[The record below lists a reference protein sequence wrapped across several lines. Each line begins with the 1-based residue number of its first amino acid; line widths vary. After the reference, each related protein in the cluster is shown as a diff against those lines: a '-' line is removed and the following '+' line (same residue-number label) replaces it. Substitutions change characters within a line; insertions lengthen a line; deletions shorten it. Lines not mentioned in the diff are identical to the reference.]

1 MEKNL
6 NEKESLALIHSMIAG
21 TRSNLRENSVFYLL
35 WGWAVFISALVHYLL
50 IALDNPMSWL
60 VWLIAMP
67 LAGIA
72 SIFIGR
78 KQDREA
84 VVKTH
89 LDRALIY
96 LWGGFT
102 VVLFIALG
110 ASVKFGF
117 EITYPI
123 LIWLYGLGTFVS
135 GGILRFRPLVWGG
148 IVAWMI
154 GAAAIFLPFEQQLLA
169 VAGAILFSYIVPGHL
184 LRRAPDA

>member
-1 MEKNL
+1 MEKTL

-35 WGWAVFISALVHYLL
+35 WGWTVFLSALLHYLL
-50 IALDNPMSWL
+50 IALENPMNWL
-60 VWLIAMP
+60 VWPIAMP

-78 KQDREA
+78 KQEREA

-89 LDRALIY
+89 LDRALNY
-96 LWGGFT
+96 LWGGFS
-102 VVLFIALG
+102 VVLFITIV
-110 ASVKFGF
+110 ASAKFGF

-135 GGILRFRPLVWGG
+135 GGILRFRPLIWGG
-148 IVAWMI
+148 VVAWMI
-154 GAAAIFLPFEQQLLA
+154 GIAAIFLPFEQQLLC

-184 LRRAPDA
+184 LRRSPDA

>member
-1 MEKNL
+1 MEKPF

-21 TRSNLRENSVFYLL
+21 TRTNLRENSVFYLL
-35 WGWAVFISALVHYLL
+35 WGWTVFLTALAHYVLL
-50 IALDNPMSWL
+50 LLENPWSFV
-60 VWLIAMP
+60 VWPIAMP
-67 LAGIA
+67 LAGMV
-72 SIFIGR
+72 SILMGR
-78 KQDREA
+78 KQEREA

-89 LDRALIY
+89 LDRALNY

-135 GGILRFRPLVWGG
+135 GGMLRFQPLVWGG
-148 IVAWMI
+148 VVAWLLGI
-154 GAAAIFLPFEQQLLA
+154 LAILLPFEQQLLC
-169 VAGAILFSYIVPGHL
+169 VAGAILFSYIIPGHL